1 MSNKAFRVIPPEP
14 GEIFL
19 MDRGGIKPDRMI
31 ICKRT
36 KMSFGKEKT
45 AYHLVDLE
53 NGEMLEI
60 KTKTLD
66 KMGKYV
72 QKRRAYKD
80 NFEMYYENYDF
91 VIDAFH
97 GLKQISKLSQKFS
110 LPEKILIGK
119 TSFSNYIAKIY
130 VSRAGITLQYYYD
143 GNCVSL
149 DYIDGFPMTEDHMR
163 EFVTEKFHTFINSH
177 PQTLWKL
184 NLWKM
189 KKVIFIHS

>member
-1 MSNKAFRVIPPEP
+1 MSNKSFRVIPPEP

-130 VSRAGITLQYYYD
+130 VSRAGITLQYCLD
-143 GNCVSL
+143 DKGIGL
-149 DYIDGFPMTEDHMR
+149 DYVERFPTTENDMK
-163 EFVTEKFHTFINSH
+163 EFVAEKFYAFINSR
-177 PQTLWKL
+177 PQTPPRKGVNGPMLL
-184 NLWKM
+184 FRN
-189 KKVIFIHS
+189 